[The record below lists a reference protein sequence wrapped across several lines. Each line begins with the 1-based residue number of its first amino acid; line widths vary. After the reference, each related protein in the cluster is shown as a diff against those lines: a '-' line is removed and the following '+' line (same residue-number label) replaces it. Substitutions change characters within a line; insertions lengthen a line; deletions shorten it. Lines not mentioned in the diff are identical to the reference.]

1 MAHRI
6 YLVDDD
12 RFLLNLYATKFKA
25 AGEDVA
31 TFDSAEGLLGALRS
45 AKERRGAGEPPP
57 DAILIDLIMPGVDGF
72 EALEAI
78 KKEGLAEGAKLM
90 ILSNEGQ
97 EAEIDRARK
106 LGVDG
111 YIIKASAIPSEV
123 LAEVVR
129 TIAGGGREAPA
140 PREPAAPTP

>member
-12 RFLLNLYATKFKA
+12 RFLLNLYAAKFTA
-25 AGEDVA
+25 AGEHI
-31 TFDSAEGLLGALRS
+31 TSFGSAEELLAFLRS
-45 AKERRGAGEPPP
+45 AREKNEPAP
-57 DAILIDLIMPGVDGF
+57 DAILIDLIMPGMDGF
-72 EALEAI
+72 TALEMV
-78 KKEGLAEGAKLM
+78 KKEGLAPGTKLI

-97 EAEIDRARK
+97 EAEIERART

-123 LAEVVR
+123 LEEVVR
-129 TIAGGGREAPA
+129 TITANQP
-140 PREPAAPTP
+140 PS